1 MTSAGRIRVTL
12 GSSCRLATGS
22 GSGVC
27 TPKRGHR
34 ILRDR
39 ADYRIAASIDY
50 EDGPHA
56 PATSQLSWKG
66 HLPAER
72 HFCLN
77 RCHTPILHHL
87 LSAILR
93 RLITISLSSTKHG
106 PWASQS
112 ASPAILASPTQD
124 LVEHRLGETSGEG
137 VRWHKSAH
145 SLSNWLR
152 SLTKFGG
159 RAPAEALPPRR
170 SSRRQRAD
178 LGASGIE
185 SGGRLSW
192 RDLVATQSARRCR
205 GSVFGP
211 HDPVKR
217 GDITRR
223 PDSPGE

>member
-72 HFCLN
+72 HF
-77 RCHTPILHHL
+77 
-87 LSAILR
+87 
-93 RLITISLSSTKHG
+93 
-106 PWASQS
+106 WASQS